1 MARAA
6 EQGYTGPLYHGTA
19 DIENE
24 GFDEFNKKFY
34 GSVTNSPSAKM
45 GTWLTDDPETANIYA
60 SFAPFS
66 TLQGLQDKYQS
77 TAEKLWRKSGMLEGE
92 ARTAAREKDKLKL
105 APLADK
111 IKQATEALEAGVPDP
126 AEARKFF
133 PLPTRIGGGGG
144 ANIMPV
150 RARGNFM
157 EYDAANTSIREL
169 RDKKGLTKLAKEA
182 REGGYDGLKITN
194 FSDPLSAPHATHYLV
209 FDTKNIRSEYADFDP
224 SKLES
229 SDLGH
234 AKGGL
239 IQKYATGSEVSSTTK
254 DLIAQM
260 NAVGN
265 MSNNKTPDPAPTR
278 EQTESRNMLERLDAA
293 SAVEQE
299 VYKMNGMEP
308 GLDRASILPF
318 AGSRKQG
325 NLQFAAPQMLYD
337 LAKAGVAPGVAAS
350 GRQVSNED
358 ALNTA
363 LNITGGSFGA
373 SHLAGPAAEAGKTVL
388 GMAVKNEGNLNLT
401 PIARAEVLKG
411 PEVQT
416 VENFLNQLRGK
427 PGMTQ
432 GGLNDLVKQYAD
444 IEPNTR
450 MTKAEFEQLI
460 PPSQYNKVDL
470 AGSADDASAHLWEI
484 AGAEVASNPPFVYRN
499 VLDRLGVADSD
510 ENMGLLNDYYY
521 RSLEIDDLTPE
532 LQEALR
538 LSGMDTSY
546 TTGREA
552 LQDLVNQAHDF
563 AVNDAYQALQMNP
576 PDDVLQEGGYAYRD
590 YQRLLINPDRSAD
603 GYFEFGVTHP
613 EQILLPYKHYPAHQ
627 GKENLIGHVRGTL
640 IPSNAKRDTREVK
653 GIING
658 EEHVDTLAK
667 PNSMVIEEIQSD
679 AQKGEAQSGVLRQ
692 VHGTLFKA
700 AIQHA
705 LEEGVDTVYL
715 PTAEVIGYVRGKPAS
730 VYASIYDQQIV
741 KEGLNPL
748 LKIPGVESKMLGG
761 YHEITF
767 TPEAID
773 VILKGEGQAAPGY
786 AKGGLTKKAKGGNVE
801 RVYNDRKYI

>member
-1 MARAA
+1 
-6 EQGYTGPLYHGTA
+6 
-19 DIENE
+19 
-24 GFDEFNKKFY
+24 
-34 GSVTNSPSAKM
+34 
-45 GTWLTDDPETANIYA
+45 
-60 SFAPFS
+60 
-66 TLQGLQDKYQS
+66 
-77 TAEKLWRKSGMLEGE
+77 
-92 ARTAAREKDKLKL
+92 
-105 APLADK
+105 
-111 IKQATEALEAGVPDP
+111 
-126 AEARKFF
+126 
-133 PLPTRIGGGGG
+133 
-144 ANIMPV
+144 
-150 RARGNFM
+150 
-157 EYDAANTSIREL
+157 
-169 RDKKGLTKLAKEA
+169 
-182 REGGYDGLKITN
+182 
-194 FSDPLSAPHATHYLV
+194 
-209 FDTKNIRSEYADFDP
+209 
-224 SKLES
+224 
-229 SDLGH
+229 
-234 AKGGL
+234 
-239 IQKYATGSEVSSTTK
+239 
-254 DLIAQM
+254 
-260 NAVGN
+260 
-265 MSNNKTPDPAPTR
+265 
-278 EQTESRNMLERLDAA
+278 MLERLDAA

-401 PIARAEVLKG
+401 PIARAEALKG

-432 GGLNDLVKQYAD
+432 NGLDDLAKQYAD

-450 MTKAEFEQLI
+450 MTKAEFEKLI
-460 PPSQYNKVDL
+460 PSSQYNKVDL

-484 AGAEVASNPPFVYRN
+484 AQDEVANNHPFVYRN

-510 ENMGLLNDYYY
+510 ENMGLLSDYYY

-552 LQDLVNQAHDF
+552 LQDLINQEHDV
-563 AVNDAYQALQMNP
+563 AVNDAYQVLQMNP

-590 YQRLLINPDRSAD
+590 YQRLLQNPDKSAD

-613 EQILLPYKHYPAHQ
+613 EQILFPYKHYPAHQ

-640 IPSNAKRDTREVK
+640 IPSNAERDTREVK

-705 LEEGVDTVYL
+705 LEKGVDTVYL
-715 PTAEVIGYVRGKPAS
+715 PTAEAIGNVRGKPAS
-730 VYASIYDQQIV
+730 AYASIYDQQIV

-786 AKGGLTKKAKGGNVE
+786 AKGGLITKKAKGGNVE